1 MNPQTT
7 QLNAAI
13 DHNLDRILT
22 ALRDVQP
29 SLGLEQ
35 RIAARIAIAT
45 EPRTAKTSPFAVILN
60 AVKNPRILPLPP
72 RRYIFAATTFAAL
85 IALYL
90 IASTAPPKSTLVAK
104 SNPAS
109 KAVQNSNQPQETA
122 KPADLAKTSTIA
134 NTQVPQGFYPGESQV
149 SQGFSPGE
157 NQVPQGFSLGSHR
170 LPERSGVL
178 TPDPDTLALAET
190 LAPSRPAPI
199 MALTAQE
206 RMLVTATRQ
215 GQPIELA
222 ELEILRQPSLQAA
235 AQTRERATIRN
246 YVHSLLGPLAAVEAM
261 NPTPPSTE
269 DAAPASTPPSSR

>member
-1 MNPQTT
+1 V
-7 QLNAAI
+7 
-13 DHNLDRILT
+13 
-22 ALRDVQP
+22 AL
-29 SLGLEQ
+29 L
-35 RIAARIAIAT
+35 
-45 EPRTAKTSPFAVILN
+45 
-60 AVKNPRILPLPP
+60 
-72 RRYIFAATTFAAL
+72 
-85 IALYL
+85 ALYL

-109 KAVQNSNQPQETA
+109 KAVQTSNQPQETA
-122 KPADLAKTSTIA
+122 KPADLARTSSIA
-134 NTQVPQGFYPGESQV
+134 NTQVPQDL
-149 SQGFSPGE
+149 SPGE

-170 LPERSGVL
+170 PLARSGVL

-261 NPTPPSTE
+261 NPTPPSPSFS
-269 DAAPASTPPSSR
+269 DSQLIPDPPASK